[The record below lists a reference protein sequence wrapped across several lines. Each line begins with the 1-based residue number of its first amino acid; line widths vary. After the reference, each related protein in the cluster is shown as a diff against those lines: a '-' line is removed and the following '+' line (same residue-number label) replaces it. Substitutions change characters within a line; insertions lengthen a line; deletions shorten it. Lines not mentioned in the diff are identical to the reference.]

1 MYEREARRTHCLH
14 VGLVEASQERRQQ
27 KSQPFLIMSRVASH
41 ASRGESGH
49 CGCPERGS
57 TTRVV
62 SRTDF
67 PRVSDLHLQMF
78 TFLAC

>member
-41 ASRGESGH
+41 ASRGDL
-49 CGCPERGS
+49 
-57 TTRVV
+57 TTSV
-62 SRTDF
+62 SRK
-67 PRVSDLHLQMF
+67 RLHN
-78 TFLAC
+78 TCSK